1 MAKGRLRRSPSK
13 EGDTRIDRL
22 FLLLLPFLLVAE
34 GRCVSF
40 SLQFSLCSFL
50 KNKGRGNN
58 KEKKCTHTG
67 KATARSSR

>member
-1 MAKGRLRRSPSK
+1 MAKGRSPSK

-22 FLLLLPFLLVAE
+22 FLLLPFLLVAE

-40 SLQFSLCSFL
+40 SLQFSLSSFL